1 MKFTLILTATVL
13 ATITACNSGS
23 QNPTEEKSHDSVAA
37 LVETPAPAPA
47 APGFVSGVVEEVTQG
62 KDGYTAKIRS
72 SADSVYYVTISHAN
86 LTDHAQYRSAKA
98 GDTLT
103 VSGDRWEMEGKAQI
117 TVRELK

>member
-1 MKFTLILTATVL
+1 MKFALIMTATVL
-13 ATITACNSGS
+13 ATMAACNSGS

-47 APGFVSGVVEEVTQG
+47 APGFITGVVEEITPG
-62 KDGYTAKIRS
+62 KDGYTAKIKS
-72 SADSVYYVTISHAN
+72 TADSIYYVTISHAN
-86 LTDHAQYRSAKA
+86 LTDHAQYKSAKV
-98 GDTLT
+98 GDTLS

>member
-13 ATITACNSGS
+13 SAFAACNSGS

-62 KDGYTAKIRS
+62 KTATPQRS
-72 SADSVYYVTISHAN
+72 DPQQTPY
-86 LTDHAQYRSAKA
+86 
-98 GDTLT
+98 
-103 VSGDRWEMEGKAQI
+103 I
-117 TVRELK
+117 T